1 MPSNACLF
9 IQLDNVLW
17 VIGELCADNYHH
29 AKMVNRINFL
39 YECRHSW
46 TQFLHALLLH
56 ERSLKCNIFIVAIIN
71 QNRFLLQIVFVS
83 DMWETANLTPAKLE
97 TTGSSR
103 NNNFQNSIGK
113 VTTKTQQ
120 VKAVSVVPK
129 WLTRKRRI
137 WLSNF
142 IRLCQTGRLPSTP
155 VFGHSGITSF
165 M

>member
-1 MPSNACLF
+1 M
-9 IQLDNVLW
+9 NVA
-17 VIGELCADNYHH
+17 IHEL
-29 AKMVNRINFL
+29 NF
-39 YECRHSW
+39 YMHCYKV
-46 TQFLHALLLH
+46 H

-97 TTGSSR
+97 TTGSR

-129 WLTRKRRI
+129 
-137 WLSNF
+137 
-142 IRLCQTGRLPSTP
+142 
-155 VFGHSGITSF
+155 
-165 M
+165 